1 MHPVELFEL
10 LVAML
15 LAIIA
20 LHYAAHRL
28 GRKRGGGPTLQT

>member
-1 MHPVELFEL
+1 MHPMQLFEL

-20 LHYAAHRL
+20 LHYIARRL
-28 GRKRGGGPTLQT
+28 GLPPAC

>member
-1 MHPVELFEL
+1 MRDRDQFEMGIT

-20 LHYAAHRL
+20 IAGSIYWGLPCHE
-28 GRKRGGGPTLQT
+28 